1 MSVDEMIAVLNDPD
15 RKLGWKGAPAGLET
29 EEQVREWAFGLFAG
43 WETEHQVSHL
53 LKVGAEEA
61 ADILSMATES
71 DKVKLLSLVPPDFR
85 VRVETLLPV
94 RGPCAPGL
102 A

>member
-1 MSVDEMIAVLNDPD
+1 MSVDEMIAVLNDPGQ
-15 RKLGWKGAPAGLET
+15 KLGWKGAPAGLET

-53 LKVGAEEA
+53 LEVGAEEA
-61 ADILSMATES
+61 ADILSMAAES
-71 DKVKLLSLVPPDFR
+71 DKAKLLSLLPPDFR

-94 RGPCAPGL
+94 RGP
-102 A
+102 